1 MNSETWERI
10 KELYALCQEVA
21 LQDREQFIQQASKGD
36 PTVQREVFALLAAGD
51 DSHFLDYPVA
61 QIRRAMDPAK
71 VHPFATVGEIISD
84 RFRIEALIGQG
95 GMGEVYRA
103 ADLELNRA
111 VAIKTVRPGTVSC

>member
-1 MNSETWERI
+1 
-10 KELYALCQEVA
+10 
-21 LQDREQFIQQASKGD
+21 
-36 PTVQREVFALLAAGD
+36 
-51 DSHFLDYPVA
+51 HFLDYPVA

-111 VAIKTVRPGTVSC
+111 VAIKTVRPGTVSSKQLRTRLRQEAQLISQLNHPGICVLYDV